1 MTKSVPKWM
10 QRMIDIGVHP
20 DVIAQRVEQRRLRDR
35 EWCLKN
41 KDKKAMHKRAYRAK
55 KKEPLLVTAG
65 DRLIKCTYRPNWKEA
80 PVYECPELTYRRPAT
95 DRGKA

>member
-10 QRMIDIGVHP
+10 QRMIDLKVHP
-20 DVIAQRVEQRRLRDR
+20 DVIAQRAEQRRLRDR
-35 EWCLKN
+35 EWCQKN

-55 KKEPLLVTAG
+55 KKEVVSIAAAG

-80 PVYECPELTYRRPAT
+80 PVYDCPELTYRGRVN
-95 DRGKA
+95 D